1 MSMPFQD
8 NSRGLAKAKAEFMK
22 SLFNLPPQ
30 SVKAMAEQPNT
41 GKPWEGGNELLQYV
55 YGMMLYE
62 GKVVPQDHAEAFRW
76 WTKAAAQGE
85 ANAQHALGICYRFGR
100 GTFQDITKS
109 AEMLRRA
116 AESGH
121 PQAQN
126 DLGNCYLNGEGVVR
140 DFDQA
145 KQWWK
150 KAAMQ
155 DIPQALFNLGC
166 IARDHEGNKMMA
178 YAYFKLAGTR
188 HPKAPALLQE
198 VAAELSKIEVIYAEK
213 WHDDMAR
220 QMRR

>member
-1 MSMPFQD
+1 MSSYNMSTASCFTKVRSCHRTMRRLFAGGPKRQPKAKPMLSMP
-8 NSRGLAKAKAEFMK
+8 
-22 SLFNLPPQ
+22 
-30 SVKAMAEQPNT
+30 
-41 GKPWEGGNELLQYV
+41 W
-55 YGMMLYE
+55 
-62 GKVVPQDHAEAFRW
+62 
-76 WTKAAAQGE
+76 
-85 ANAQHALGICYRFGR
+85 GICYRFGR

-109 AEMLRRA
+109 TEMLRRA
-116 AESGH
+116 AENGH

-150 KAAMQ
+150 KAALQ

-178 YAYFKLAGTR
+178 YAYLKLTGTR

-198 VAAELSKIEVIYAEK
+198 VAAQLSKIEVIYAEK

-220 QMRR
+220 QIRG